1 MTCGEWV
8 LTDTLMTKNFIPMFK
23 MNFKGVFTVALALFV
38 AGSLTVSCYDDSDLR
53 ASIDD
58 LKSQLSQLQTLVT
71 TLQNDDTVVGVTH
84 NPDGSYTIKFKNSGD
99 VTIKNGK
106 DGKDG
111 AIDFVMK
118 GEDNYTFYFGDGSY
132 IILPRDYELH
142 LLTFEDADYRGPV
155 DILNYWTSM
164 IDSEQYGGELLYGKG
179 CTWADENNTFLSG
192 CVLPYDAASW
202 TGGFSSGG
210 IAISNYG
217 NTSFE
222 EADYTRQLEV
232 FVPSINEEF
241 YAAREY
247 CGNNGS
253 DNFAVIYDAGSWEGA
268 NPAELTM
275 CDGVARLIESAYV
288 NITNYTL
295 NVLVNG
301 NSQAVPMAENGF
313 YKITATGFNGEE
325 PTGSVDYYL
334 ARNHATPGA
343 WVCWNLIKLGFV
355 DKVVFSVSG
364 SPEQYGSW
372 GFNTPAYFAID
383 DIAVR
388 VFAE

>member
-71 TLQNDDTVVGVTH
+71 TLQKDDTVVGVTH

-142 LLTFEDADYRGPV
+142 LLTFEDADYRGPE
-155 DILNYWTSM
+155 DILNYWSSK
-164 IDSEQYGGELLYGKG
+164 IDDPQNGGEILYGDG
-179 CTWADENNTFLSG
+179 CLWDDANNTFLSG
-192 CVLPYDAASW
+192 GVNGAFW
-202 TGGFSSGG
+202 NGGF
-210 IAISNYG
+210 AISNYASDNIDETG
-217 NTSFE
+217 
-222 EADYTRQLEV
+222 ADHQLEV
-232 FVPSINEEF
+232 YMPGLDCL
-241 YAAREY
+241 ARSL

-253 DNFAVIYDAGSWEGA
+253 DNFAVVYDAGDYGT
-268 NPAELTM
+268 PTLTM
-275 CDGVARLIESAYV
+275 SDGNARIIESAYV
-288 NITNYTL
+288 SLTCWTL
-295 NVLVNG
+295 GSLLNG
-301 NSQAVPMAENGF
+301 DDYAAPMADNGF
-313 YKITATGFNGEE
+313 FKVTATGYLDDVE
-325 PTGSVDYYL
+325 TGQTDIYL
-334 ARNHATPGA
+334 AKNAIFYFG
-343 WVCWNLIKLGFV
+343 WVKWNLTKLGFV
-355 DKVVFSVSG
+355 DKVEFTVSG
-364 SPEQYGSW
+364 SDELYSEW
-372 GFNTPAYFAID
+372 GGVRYLNTPAYFAID

-388 VFAE
+388 VFAD

>member
-1 MTCGEWV
+1 MR
-8 LTDTLMTKNFIPMFK
+8 KQ
-23 MNFKGVFTVALALFV
+23 NFKRVLGLLFVLFV
-38 AGSLTVSCYDDSDLR
+38 AGSMAVSCYDDSELR

-58 LKSQLSQLQTLVT
+58 LKSQLSQLQNLVSV
-71 TLQNDDTVVGVTH
+71 LQNDDAVTSVTQ
-84 NPDGSYTIKFKNSGD
+84 NSDGSYTINFKKSGA

-106 DGKDG
+106 DGEPGAPGKDG
-111 AIDFVMK
+111 AITAVVK
-118 GEDNYTFYFGDGSY
+118 GEENYTFIFGDGSS
-132 IILPRDYELH
+132 IILPRDYEVH
-142 LLTFEDADYRGPV
+142 TLTFEDADYKGPV

-192 CVLPYDAASW
+192 SVLPYDAVTWS
-202 TGGFSSGG
+202 GGFSGGG

-232 FVPSINEEF
+232 YVPSIDEEF

-253 DNFAVIYDAGSWEGA
+253 DNFAIVYDAGAWAS
-268 NPAELTM
+268 NPAALVM
-275 CDGVARLIESAYV
+275 SDGAARIIESAYV

-301 NSQAVPMAENGF
+301 NDYAAKMAENGF
-313 YKITATGFNGEE
+313 YKVTATGFNGEDA
-325 PTGSVDYYL
+325 TGSVDFFL
-334 ARNHATPGA
+334 AKNRTIPAI
-343 WVCWNLIKLGFV
+343 WVRWDLAKLGFV
-355 DKVVFSVSG
+355 DKVVFTISAST
-364 SPEQYGSW
+364 EQYGDW
-372 GFNTPAYFAID
+372 GLNTPAYFAID

>member
-1 MTCGEWV
+1 MRKLSFRRVFG
-8 LTDTLMTKNFIPMFK
+8 LTMAILM
-23 MNFKGVFTVALALFV
+23 
-38 AGSLTVSCYDDSDLR
+38 AGSLAVSCYDDSELR
-53 ASIDD
+53 SSIDD
-58 LKSQLSQLQTLVT
+58 LKNQLAQLQTLVS
-71 TLQNDDTVVGVTH
+71 TLQNDDAVVSVTE
-84 NPDGSYTIKFKNSGD
+84 NADGSYTIKFKKSGD

-106 DGKDG
+106 DGAPGKDGKDG
-111 AIDFVMK
+111 AITAVVK
-118 GEDNYTFYFGDGSY
+118 GDENYTFIFGDGSS
-132 IILPRDYELH
+132 IVLPRDYEVYT
-142 LLTFEDADYRGPV
+142 LTFEDADYKGPV

-202 TGGFSSGG
+202 SGGLSSGG

-217 NTSFE
+217 NTSFK

-232 FVPSINEEF
+232 FVPSTNEEF

-253 DNFAVIYDAGSWEGA
+253 DNFAVIYDAGTWEGA
-268 NPAELTM
+268 NPAALTM

-301 NSQAVPMAENGF
+301 NDYAAPMAENGF
-313 YKITATGFNGEE
+313 YKITATGFNGGE

-334 ARNHATPGA
+334 ARNHATPAA

-355 DKVVFSVSG
+355 DKVVFTVSA
-364 SPEQYGSW
+364 SPEQYGDW
-372 GFNTPAYFAID
+372 GLNTPAYFAID